1 MWVGFICLESARWG
15 KTWIL
20 REFLEVIWFISLLFS
35 CGLQFLL
42 IVSIEIFSPVIV
54 FHFHE
59 PTFKSAFFFSWQ
71 LKMFVW
77 FFLLIVVFYL
87 AWVFEIGFARNC
99 SYFTCFLL
107 VPDQKKSLEFL
118 LFFLFFFTFPSFLV
132 FWGQGLFYLRK
143 QRQRKKWH

>member
-71 LKMFVW
+71 LKMYVW
-77 FFLLIVVFYL
+77 FFFAHCCILFSLSIWNWLCQKLQLFHLFSFSPRPKKKFRVLAFLSFLLHLSFL
-87 AWVFEIGFARNC
+87 P
-99 SYFTCFLL
+99 CFLRAGVIL
-107 VPDQKKSLEFL
+107 S
-118 LFFLFFFTFPSFLV
+118 
-132 FWGQGLFYLRK
+132 
-143 QRQRKKWH
+143 